1 MNLPTGIVT
10 FLFTEIEGSAQL
22 WENHLAL
29 MPATLARHDALLRAA
44 IEENRGHVFKTAGD
58 QFCVA
63 FGHASDALAAAL
75 AAQRALVADLGWE
88 GEGQDTRPPLKVRM
102 ALHTGPAE
110 ERDGDYFGPTL
121 NRVARLLAAGH
132 GSQVLLSDATS
143 RLAESALPEGAALRS
158 LGSHRLRDLRQPE
171 HIHQLMHPDLPAE
184 FPPLRSLQAFANNLP
199 QQMTS
204 FVGRQQEIA
213 EIKALL
219 GKRQETKGWSERT
232 TGLMPPA
239 LRLVTLTGAGGC
251 GKTRLA
257 LQAAAELLE
266 EYEDGAWLVELAPL
280 TDPGLIP
287 QAVATVLRV
296 SEEAGKPLVQTL
308 TEHLQTRQT
317 LLILDNC
324 EHLLN
329 ACAEFASALLR
340 TCRHV
345 TVLATSR
352 EALSLPGE
360 RTYRV
365 PSLSMPA
372 PKDFGSPPSDFQSQ
386 NPTSKNESDLMQYE
400 AARLFVER
408 AQLARSSFAISR
420 QNAPAIAQL
429 CVRLDGIPLAIE
441 LAAARVRAMSVEQ
454 IASRLDDRFRL
465 LTGGSRAALPRQQ
478 TLRALIDWSYDLL
491 SEPEKALLRR
501 LSVFA
506 GGFTLEAA
514 EAICSVE
521 AQNTLDLLTA
531 LVDRSLVLWEDGQ
544 TTNRYRLLETVRA
557 YARDRLLETGEGVA
571 VRLRHR
577 DYFLQLAQGASDHL
591 YGPEQVRWLDRLEI
605 EHDNLR
611 AALEWCKADPDSLE
625 AGLRLAGRLGQFWQI
640 RGYVGEGSEHLA
652 ALLAQTGPQEAPS
665 GARADALTS
674 AGILAWQR
682 NDLRAARD
690 LLQEALRLRQ
700 ALGDEKAAAAV
711 LGNLATVAHTE
722 GDMAAARNL
731 LQQSLEANRR
741 LQDPHGIAAALVN
754 LGGVV
759 LQQGDLDAAHRF
771 SEESLSLWKQIGNRH
786 AAAVALNN
794 LGTVARLRG
803 DFAAAESR
811 AKESLQIRRELG
823 DQQGVAWSLEAFA
836 KLATARAYSTAPPT
850 QADLTRAAILFGAA
864 EALRER
870 GGLTLVPAD
879 RQEME
884 EMVAKVRADL
894 EKTAFAA
901 AWAQGRAMT
910 PEQAMQCALEE
921 QRPPPTTPMREIPIQ
936 THPSESAGAPSEGA
950 PGAQPPR
957 GKR

>member
-22 WENHLAL
+22 WENHPAL
-29 MPATLARHDALLRAA
+29 MPAALARHDALLRAA

-75 AAQRALVADLGWE
+75 AAQRALVADLGGE

-143 RLAESALPEGAALRS
+143 RLAESALPDGAALRS

-213 EIKALL
+213 EVKRLL
-219 GKRQETKGWSERT
+219 
-232 TGLMPPA
+232 A
-239 LRLVTLTGAGGC
+239 ANRLLTLTGAGGS

-266 EYEDGAWLVELAPL
+266 EYEDGVWLVELAPL

-340 TCRHV
+340 ACRHV

-352 EALSLPGE
+352 EALGLPGE

-372 PKDFGSPPSDFQSQ
+372 LKDFGPPPSDFQSQ

-400 AARLFVER
+400 SARLFVER

-514 EAICSVE
+514 EAVCGNTE
-521 AQNTLDLLTA
+521 AAPPTRPYAHTPTPDTLDLLTA
-531 LVDRSLVLWEDGQ
+531 LVDRSLVIWEDGQ
-544 TTNRYRLLETVRA
+544 TTSRYRLLETVRA

-577 DYFLQLAQGASDHL
+577 DYFLQLAQGASDYL
-591 YGPEQVRWLDRLEI
+591 YGPEQARWLDRLEI

-640 RGYVGEGSEHLA
+640 RGFVSEGSEHLA
-652 ALLAQTGPQEAPS
+652 ALLAQTGPQDEPS

-711 LGNLATVAHTE
+711 LSNLAAVTHAE
-722 GDMAAARNL
+722 GDADAARNL
-731 LQQSLEANRR
+731 LQQSLEVNRR
-741 LQDPHGIAAALVN
+741 LQDPYGIAAALVN
-754 LGGVV
+754 LGWVA

-803 DFAAAESR
+803 DFNAAESR

-823 DQQGVAWSLEAFA
+823 DQLGVAWSLEAFA
-836 KLATARAYSTAPPT
+836 KLAAARAYSTAPPT
-850 QADLTRAAILFGAA
+850 QNVHGASTARNQADLTRAAVLFGAA
-864 EALRER
+864 ETLRES
-870 GGLTLVPAD
+870 GGLPLVPAD
-879 RQEME
+879 RQEVE
-884 EMVAKVRADL
+884 EVIARVRTAL
-894 EKTAFAA
+894 ETTAFAA

-921 QRPPPTTPMREIPIQ
+921 QRPPHNPD
-936 THPSESAGAPSEGA
+936 A
-950 PGAQPPR
+950 
-957 GKR
+957 